1 MRLKLTKLISLNR
14 SNLITDMNK
23 LEKAITIISSVTA
36 LLIAVTG
43 VLEEFVKIYNDN
55 LKED

>member
-1 MRLKLTKLISLNR
+1 
-14 SNLITDMNK
+14 MNK

-43 VLEEFVKIYNDN
+43 VLEKFVEIYNDN

>member
-1 MRLKLTKLISLNR
+1 MRLKLTKLISLNH

-43 VLEEFVKIYNDN
+43 VLEKFVEIYNDN

>member
-1 MRLKLTKLISLNR
+1 MRLKLTKLISLNH

>member
-1 MRLKLTKLISLNR
+1 
-14 SNLITDMNK
+14 MNK

>member
-1 MRLKLTKLISLNR
+1 MRLKLTKLISLNH

-55 LKED
+55 LTED

>member
-43 VLEEFVKIYNDN
+43 VLEKFVEIYNDN